1 MMLAE
6 LALLAAT
13 CAPDIHPVTMAAV
26 VKHESGFNQ
35 YAIGVNRG
43 KRLASQ
49 PRSRDEAI
57 RIVRDLMDKGIDFD
71 AGLGQINVRNWQWL
85 GLTPEK
91 VFDPC
96 TNLRASQAVLKDC
109 YVRATS
115 RFQAG
120 QPALMAAFSCYNTGN
135 FQRGFD
141 NGYVG
146 KVLASAGVQVPKIAH
161 ATQARP
167 QSQGGTRSNN
177 DKSST
182 PDEGS
187 GEQRQEPRREGIA
200 DGFDGNSIQ
209 DGFSRGAI
217 EDGFIDPRIDETPA
231 AGQHPDVPFSETEN
245 IL

>member
-1 MMLAE
+1 MLAE

-13 CAPDIHPVTMAAV
+13 CAPQIHPVTLTAI

-35 YAIGVNRG
+35 YAIGINKG
-43 KRLASQ
+43 KRLPQQ
-49 PRSRDEAI
+49 PRNRAEAI
-57 RIVRDLMDKGIDFD
+57 KIVKDLIDQGVDFD

-96 TNLRASQAVLKDC
+96 TNLKAAQAVLKDC

-146 KVLASAGVQVPKIAH
+146 KVLASAGVQVPQIAQ
-161 ATQARP
+161 ATQGRSQNNGGS
-167 QSQGGTRSNN
+167 QSS
-177 DKSST
+177 K
-182 PDEGS
+182 PAEGAN
-187 GEQRQEPRREGIA
+187 ENQQAPRREGIA
-200 DGFDGNSIQ
+200 DGFDGNAIQ
-209 DGFSRGAI
+209 DGFSRGAV
-217 EDGFIDPRIDETPA
+217 EDGFIDPRVNEPA
-231 AGQHPDVPFSETEN
+231 APNEQPDAPVSVSESS
-245 IL
+245 L